1 VKIYRGIR
9 EPLCHVRVV
18 EDPDADGSVA
28 PGGRWNGAGGRERVL
43 AVPRELVSQVLA
55 PLDWGTEGPGSHYL
69 AVALL
74 ADLLGSADRAGIRAA
89 LPFLRRFL
97 SRLPKDDFEIGE
109 TIFRALI
116 ETVTPAATGA
126 PEALPAPGGR
136 PDLPG
141 APRGDGLRR

>member
-9 EPLCHVRVV
+9 EPLCHVRVI
-18 EDPDADGSVA
+18 EDPGEGSSAA
-28 PGGRWNGAGGRERVL
+28 PAGRNGTGARGRVL

-55 PLDWGTEGPGSHYL
+55 PLDWGSEGPGSHYL

-74 ADLLGSADRAGIRAA
+74 ADLLGTADRAGIKSA

-97 SRLPKDDFEIGE
+97 ARLPKDDFEIGE

-116 ETVTPAATGA
+116 GAATPAAPA
-126 PEALPAPGGR
+126 AQPALPGTGKNDPPVAGR
-136 PDLPG
+136 
-141 APRGDGLRR
+141 A

>member
-18 EDPDADGSVA
+18 EDPGWDGSIA
-28 PGGRWNGAGGRERVL
+28 PAGWRNGAGGRERVL

-74 ADLLGSADRAGIRAA
+74 ADVLGSADRAGIRAA

-126 PEALPAPGGR
+126 TQALPAPGKA
-136 PDLPG
+136 DVPG
-141 APRGDGLRR
+141 ASRGDGLRR

>member
-1 VKIYRGIR
+1 MKIYRGIR

-18 EDPDADGSVA
+18 EDTDADGSVA
-28 PGGRWNGAGGRERVL
+28 PAGSRNGAGGRERVL

-74 ADLLGSADRAGIRAA
+74 ADVLGSADRAGIRAA

-116 ETVTPAATGA
+116 ETISPAATGA
-126 PEALPAPGGR
+126 PQALPAPGR
-136 PDLPG
+136 RDLPD
-141 APRGDGLRR
+141 ASRDDGMRR